1 MKKKKAVVTT
11 LRQALSY
18 EPVELAFG
26 TSGLRGRVK
35 DITSLEAYVNT
46 KGFLRRL
53 RETGAIAEG
62 STVFVSGDLRPSTD
76 TLVAEEGSRGEL
88 LQAVC
93 RAVEDAGL
101 TAGYLG
107 RIPSPALALHAM
119 KRGAAS
125 VMVTGS
131 HIPFDRNGLK
141 FNTPSGELMKADEPA
156 ASAEIKR
163 IREEEYARPLELSIF
178 DEQGMLR
185 GGGAFPSETAGA
197 AEEYM
202 QRYTAAFPAGVLA
215 GKKILVWQHSAVGR
229 DLLVKIVRALGA
241 EVVATGRS
249 DSFVA
254 VDTEAVNDQMVRDI
268 QGLVDAHGGASIS
281 AVVSTDG
288 DSDRPLVLAV
298 DNGKVRFFPGDLLG
312 LVTADYLGAR
322 HVAVPISATDAIDLH
337 FAQRQVAVTRTKI
350 GSPHVIA
357 AMKEAG
363 WEGNGG
369 FLTAA
374 ALHIP
379 EGGTL
384 EPLPTRDA
392 VLPILAVLYAS
403 LGRGKT
409 LGALLDSL
417 PRRFGKTTLVRGF
430 PTDTGRE
437 IVAWLSPADPSIIE
451 ARFASAA
458 GVVVRTQAGDER
470 GLAVGDALAQ
480 ELAGIRS
487 RLQRYFTPADGFGEV
502 SWVNWLDGVRVGF
515 AHNEVAH
522 VRPSGNAPE
531 MRFYAIADGEDRA
544 GAMTARAVE
553 EDGLLDR
560 MRRDSTERTAISGFR
575 ASPRAL
581 ALRPAFQHYAWG
593 GYEFI
598 PGLVGVQNAER
609 RPFAEMWIGTH
620 PRGPA
625 RAEIDGTFL
634 ALDRLIA
641 AEPWQTLGSDV
652 ALRFAGRLPYLL
664 KVLDVRIMASLQA
677 HPTRAQ
683 AAEGFARE
691 NAAGIPLDAPTRNYR
706 DENHK
711 PEVHVVLT
719 DFWMLHGF
727 RPLGE
732 IAEALSSEP
741 ELREIMPAFGER
753 LRAAGENRESRSALL
768 RELYGRVMTMDQAEV
783 DGVLSPLVARLES
796 AEREGTLGRDSHGFW
811 VLRAARTF
819 PLPGGHGDRGILSMY
834 LLNLLALK
842 PGQGTYQPAGTLHA
856 YLEGADVELMANSDN
871 VLRAGLTPKHVDV
884 PELLATL
891 SFHDGR
897 PPILE
902 GRAAS
907 ETGREYETP
916 AEEFALERIDVS
928 PGTPYSGGRDH
939 SADCLI
945 VTEGAATVVA
955 GGRTVMLARGGI
967 AMVPSAL
974 PYSVAAR
981 SGRAVLF
988 KAGVPLR
995 EGA

>member
-11 LRQALSY
+11 LRQSLSY

-26 TSGLRGRVK
+26 TSGLRGRVR

-46 KGFLRRL
+46 KGFLSRL
-53 RETGAIAEG
+53 LETGDIARG
-62 STVFVSGDLRPSTD
+62 NTVFVSGDLRPSTG

-93 RAVEDAGL
+93 RAIADSGL

-107 RIPSPALALHAM
+107 RIPTPALLLYAM

-141 FNTPSGELMKADEPA
+141 LNKPSGEPLKDDEAGITAAVMKTRD
-156 ASAEIKR
+156 
-163 IREEEYARPLELSIF
+163 EEYARPIEGSIF
-178 DEQGMLR
+178 DAQGMLR
-185 GGGAFPSETAGA
+185 EQGTLPEETDGA
-197 AEEYM
+197 AEEYAL
-202 QRYTAAFPAGVLA
+202 RYTAAFPAGALA
-215 GKKILVWQHSAVGR
+215 GRKILVWQHSAVGR
-229 DLLVKIVRALGA
+229 DLVVKILRDLGA
-241 EVVATGRS
+241 DTVAVGRS
-249 DSFVA
+249 DTFVA
-254 VDTEAVNDQMVRDI
+254 VDTEAVTDQMVQDI
-268 QGLVDAHGGASIS
+268 QALVDTHGGGAIS

-298 DNGKVRFFPGDLLG
+298 DNGRVRFFPGDLLG
-312 LVTADYLGAR
+312 LVAADYLGAV
-322 HVAVPISATDAIDLH
+322 HVAVPVSASDSIDLH
-337 FAQRQVAVTRTKI
+337 FGQRHVVVTRTKI

-357 AMKEAG
+357 AMKEVG

-374 ALHIP
+374 PLRIP
-379 EGGTL
+379 EGGVL
-384 EPLPTRDA
+384 EALPTRDA
-392 VLPILAVLYAS
+392 MLPILAALCVS
-403 LGRGKT
+403 LGSGKS
-409 LGALLDSL
+409 LGGLLDSL
-417 PRRFGKTTLVRGF
+417 PRRFGKTALVRDFSMDAGK
-430 PTDTGRE
+430 E
-437 IVAWLSPADPSIIE
+437 IVTWLSPADSSILE
-451 ARFASAA
+451 ARFAPA
-458 GVVVRTQAGDER
+458 GVSVRTQAGDER
-470 GLAVGDALAQ
+470 GLAAGDPLAE

-487 RLQRYFTPADGFGEV
+487 RLHRYFTSADGFAEV
-502 SWVNWLDGVRVGF
+502 TWINWQDGVRVGF
-515 AHNEVAH
+515 GTNEVAH

-531 MRFYAIADGEDRA
+531 MRFYAMADTEERASSIAG
-544 GAMTARAVE
+544 GAVE
-553 EDGLLDR
+553 GDGLLDHL
-560 MRRDSTERTAISGFR
+560 RRDSAERAAISRFR

-581 ALRPAFQHYAWG
+581 TLRPALQHYEWG

-598 PGLVGVQNAER
+598 PGLLGVQNTER
-609 RPFAEMWIGTH
+609 RPFAELWIGTH

-625 RAEIDGTFL
+625 RAEIDGTYL

-652 ALRFAGRLPYLL
+652 ALRFAGRLPYLF

-677 HPTRAQ
+677 HPSKAQ

-691 NAAGIPLDAPTRNYR
+691 NEAGIPLDAPTRTYR

-727 RPLGE
+727 RPLEE
-732 IAEALSSEP
+732 ISETLASEP
-741 ELREIMPAFGER
+741 ELGGIMPLFDEK
-753 LRAAGENRESRSALL
+753 LRAVSGDQGARAALL
-768 RELYGRVMTMDQAEV
+768 RELFGRVMTMAQADV
-783 DGVLSPLVARLES
+783 DSILTPLVARLGAAES
-796 AEREGTLGRDSHGFW
+796 ESSLGRDSHGFW
-811 VLRAARTF
+811 ALRAARTF
-819 PLPGGHGDRGILSMY
+819 PLPGGHGDRGIISMY

-856 YLEGADVELMANSDN
+856 YLEGADVELMASSDN
-871 VLRAGLTPKHVDV
+871 VLRGGLTPKHVDV
-884 PELLATL
+884 PQLLATL

-916 AEEFALERIDVS
+916 AEEFALERIDIA

-945 VTEGAATVVA
+945 VIEGAATVVA
-955 GGRTVMLARGGI
+955 GGRALTLPRGGV

-974 PYSVAAR
+974 PYSIAAR
-981 SGRAVLF
+981 SPRAVLF
-988 KAGVPLR
+988 KAGVPL
-995 EGA
+995 GGNA